1 MKFYESAQ
9 ESKTNTNLMSS
20 VNTPVISFGNYH
32 FNDFNELIFRRTP
45 QESANNN
52 GSNYDRKN
60 SQIEKM
66 S

>member
-1 MKFYESAQ
+1 
-9 ESKTNTNLMSS
+9 MSS